1 MGTACTP
8 SSPECLTR
16 PEWTWRTF
24 CGVCSRDHP
33 GGRLLTK
40 LTRAEGRR
48 AEPASPRPQTQ
59 AEARGRAGRGAHPVL
74 DTHQGT
80 DMEAGL
86 HPRLSRML
94 PAGKDVQGP
103 QEQPP
108 PEPLLARPP
117 GPSLHG
123 DSSDGH
129 FRPRAGSR
137 PSPHRPPTLPQCP
150 SPPGP
155 GSALRTALG
164 PPLCPNPGAGC
175 WDCTQRGARAGAG
188 SRLLAAGRRA
198 RAHLSKRTDTRSIAT
213 ITDSLSGAAGLGSD
227 VRPGLT
233 FSFPGTVPFR
243 AASL

>member
-8 SSPECLTR
+8 SSPECLTQ

-24 CGVCSRDHP
+24 CGVCSREHP

-59 AEARGRAGRGAHPVL
+59 AEARGRAGRGAHRVL

-80 DMEAGL
+80 HVEAGL

-94 PAGKDVQGP
+94 PAGKDVRGP

-117 GPSLHG
+117 GPSPHG
-123 DSSDGH
+123 DSPDGH
-129 FRPRAGSR
+129 FRPGAGSR

-164 PPLCPNPGAGC
+164 PPVSKPGHWVLGLHAAWSQGTGRKQATGC
-175 WDCTQRGARAGAG
+175 GQAG
-188 SRLLAAGRRA
+188 SRSPVEEDGHALHRHNHGLAVRGSGAGLRRSA
-198 RAHLSKRTDTRSIAT
+198 RTDFL
-213 ITDSLSGAAGLGSD
+213 LSWNSAVSCC
-227 VRPGLT
+227 
-233 FSFPGTVPFR
+233 
-243 AASL
+243 